1 MSSARLPP
9 CSVILVGCSS
19 PPAQSHF
26 QMRQPRGFVHIC
38 STYHGAHVYM
48 CPTETSQ
55 DSPPE
60 YKNTSTSVAQHGPG
74 SDRSV
79 AATQSR
85 ASPIQSNP
93 TQCHPLLPENAHTC
107 TEYSVPSAVTTRFC
121 FHLHV
126 LRAVVAVAIVT
137 CIFFFYKL
145 YPTYFANRARLTK
158 QMRHACRPRCI
169 HLDETLPG
177 LSLGCLGSPCFYH
190 VFQPLQVHR
199 NLDVPAV
206 PTAHVLGQSS
216 SCMAEGVRHLGQSLV
231 YMTRPC
237 VGPIILPL
245 REGRRGRQASSSQ
258 QKSEKKEENGGGRK
272 ERAREK

>member
-1 MSSARLPP
+1 MSSIAARKCSYLYGVLRTECCHHTFLLPFT
-9 CSVILVGCSS
+9 CAACCCSS
-19 PPAQSHF
+19 SY
-26 QMRQPRGFVHIC
+26 C
-38 STYHGAHVYM
+38 
-48 CPTETSQ
+48 
-55 DSPPE
+55 D
-60 YKNTSTSVAQHGPG
+60 
-74 SDRSV
+74 
-79 AATQSR
+79 
-85 ASPIQSNP
+85 
-93 TQCHPLLPENAHTC
+93 
-107 TEYSVPSAVTTRFC
+107 
-121 FHLHV
+121 LH
-126 LRAVVAVAIVT
+126 
-137 CIFFFYKL
+137 FFFYKL